1 MNCREA
7 RQHWH
12 LYHDS
17 EGEAELHFQIADHLS
32 LCEDCAT
39 WFGRQ
44 DCLHN
49 RLAAKLRAS
58 RATPQLWAKVLVG
71 AGVSSAPSLHRGL
84 LQFGIAAGMAAA
96 AIAVAV
102 SWIALGRWR
111 QGDDLSV
118 LITDHH
124 RRLTAG
130 QVAVQFVSRSDREV
144 EGFLRRQVSF
154 PVRCPPRKDAGFAV
168 NGAGVCALGDQ
179 QAAYLTG
186 SVDQQAVSIFI
197 LPREGLNSF
206 PRQQHELETDRMR
219 HAHESEYAV
228 VFGIMDRNAV
238 LVVGQ
243 ATPPQLERVFN
254 AYGTYPDH
262 D

>member
-17 EGEAELHFQIADHLS
+17 EGDAELHFQIADHLS
-32 LCEDCAT
+32 LCENCAT
-39 WFGRQ
+39 WFSRQ
-44 DCLHN
+44 D
-49 RLAAKLRAS
+49 RLNNFLADKLRVS

-71 AGVSSAPSLHRGL
+71 SGVQSGSSLHRKL
-84 LQFGIAAGMAAA
+84 LHFAVPAGMVAA

-102 SWIALGRWR
+102 TWIAIASWS
-111 QGDDLSV
+111 QGDDLSM
-118 LITDHH
+118 LIADHH
-124 RRLTAG
+124 RRLAAG
-130 QVAVQFVSRSDREV
+130 QDAVQFASQSDLEV
-144 EGFLRRQVSF
+144 EGFLRKQVSF
-154 PVRCPPRKDAGFAV
+154 PVRCPPRRDAGFAV

-186 SVDQQAVSIFI
+186 SVDEQAVSIFI
-197 LPREGLNSF
+197 LPREGLISF
-206 PRQQHELETDRMR
+206 PRQQHELERDRMR
-219 HAHESEYAV
+219 HANEGQYAV

-243 ATPPQLERVFN
+243 AAPPQLERVFN
-254 AYGTYPDH
+254 AYGTYHDH
-262 D
+262 N